1 MKNDNNSSSKNSSE
15 EPVVVI
21 PEVLPVDGCSAP
33 KHKIKGAAQ
42 MAAGAALTTAGVP
55 MLVLPG
61 PGAAAIAGGAALIS
75 KGQRNY
81 TGRVATP
88 LEEKL
93 DDVAEKA
100 AVAVKNSAKKT
111 AYKTVEAAPKV
122 VKKAIHEVPE
132 VAGAIFETAKPIAA
146 NTATKAVKTGGQLAE
161 KGLEFIREKKN
172 KKG

>member
-93 DDVAEKA
+93 DDVAEKQRLRL
-100 AVAVKNSAKKT
+100 KIQQRKQLTKPSKRLRKLQ
-111 AYKTVEAAPKV
+111 
-122 VKKAIHEVPE
+122 KKAIHEVPE

-161 KGLEFIREKKN
+161 KGLKFIREKKN

>member
-1 MKNDNNSSSKNSSE
+1 
-15 EPVVVI
+15 
-21 PEVLPVDGCSAP
+21 
-33 KHKIKGAAQ
+33 
-42 MAAGAALTTAGVP
+42 

-122 VKKAIHEVPE
+122 AKKAIHEVPE

-146 NTATKAVKTGGQLAE
+146 NTATKAVKTGGQLVE
-161 KGLEFIREKKN
+161 KGLKFIREKKN

>member
-21 PEVLPVDGCSAP
+21 PEVLLVDGCSAP

-61 PGAAAIAGGAALIS
+61 PGAGGAALIS

>member
-1 MKNDNNSSSKNSSE
+1 
-15 EPVVVI
+15 
-21 PEVLPVDGCSAP
+21 
-33 KHKIKGAAQ
+33 
-42 MAAGAALTTAGVP
+42 

-100 AVAVKNSAKKT
+100 AVAVKDSAKKT
-111 AYKTVEAAPKV
+111 AYKTAESAPKV
-122 VKKAIHEVPE
+122 AKKLFMKFLKLQVR
-132 VAGAIFETAKPIAA
+132 FLKQQNLLLLTRRQK
-146 NTATKAVKTGGQLAE
+146 Q
-161 KGLEFIREKKN
+161 
-172 KKG
+172 

>member
-1 MKNDNNSSSKNSSE
+1 MKNDNNFSSKNSSE

-111 AYKTVEAAPKV
+111 AYKTVEAA
-122 VKKAIHEVPE
+122 
-132 VAGAIFETAKPIAA
+132 KPIAA

-161 KGLEFIREKKN
+161 KGLKFIREKKN